1 MRSAL
6 AIGCLGVLLLAV
18 PVQAGQ
24 RSESKV
30 VSIRLVSKTVST
42 RVLVDRAPK
51 DEPSTG
57 DVQQAKLD
65 LRNAVAQLGR
75 PKGAL
80 IGTGVVVGRVTS
92 LAQVRIRM
100 NVIAKLPGGTFRAA
114 GTYAAQR
121 SVDIPV
127 VGGTGAFANAGGM
140 LRVDT
145 FAPDARS
152 ALMTYRLRLP

>member
-6 AIGCLGVLLLAV
+6 AIGCLGVLVLAV

-30 VSIRLVSKTVST
+30 LTIRLVSKTVST
-42 RVLVDRAPK
+42 RALVDRAPK
-51 DEPSTG
+51 GEPSKG
-57 DVQQAKLD
+57 DVQQAKLE

-80 IGTGVVVGRVTS
+80 IGTGVAVGTVTS
-92 LAQVRIRM
+92 LAQVHIRV
-100 NVIAKLPGGTFRAA
+100 NLTAKLPGGTIRAA

-121 SVDIPV
+121 SLDVPV
-127 VGGTGAFANAGGM
+127 VGGTGAFADAGGT

-145 FAPDARS
+145 FEPDART

>member
-1 MRSAL
+1 MTT
-6 AIGCLGVLLLAV
+6 
-18 PVQAGQ
+18 
-24 RSESKV
+24 
-30 VSIRLVSKTVST
+30 RLVSKTVST

-51 DEPSTG
+51 GEPSTG

-65 LRNAVAQLGR
+65 LRSAVPQFGR
-75 PKGAL
+75 PKGVL
-80 IGTGVVVGRVTS
+80 IGTGVVVGRITS

-100 NVIAKLPGGTFRAA
+100 NLTAKLPGGTIRSA

-121 SVDIPV
+121 SLDIPV
-127 VGGTGAFANAGGM
+127 VGGSGAFADAGGT